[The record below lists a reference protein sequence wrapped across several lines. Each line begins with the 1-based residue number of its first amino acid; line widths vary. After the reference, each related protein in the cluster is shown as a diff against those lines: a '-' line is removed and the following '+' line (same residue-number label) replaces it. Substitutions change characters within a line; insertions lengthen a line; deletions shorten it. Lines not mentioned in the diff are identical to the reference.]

1 VRKTRQIRGETTKL
15 SYRKLTD
22 FEQERF
28 DLALGRIREIAG
40 SRDIFISAPDFFRT
54 EAEFLAKMEELRE
67 SLEKGEHRDDSL
79 EALQAEN
86 RALYA
91 ELLPEN
97 YPVCYGNPAYA
108 KSVFGECGDVMSA
121 IYEELRGAVI
131 YACENRPYDMLILM
145 ELFLSCFSLF
155 EEAAEASDRGRNPSA
170 PGRPEVRRMLYWYL
184 CDYGPEMTCQ
194 RLQETL
200 DPSFSFIRDRIMSE
214 DLSDPRY
221 LYRFGEYVTDN
232 ERKTAEFLA
241 SMSGEEIRDIARTWT
256 NGYRMGFLVEKKDLS
271 GKKTVNIR
279 YRLGF
284 ERVVR
289 EAVLQFREMG
299 LESVIYRSASHLQD
313 KSAHGRIGFY
323 GAVPNRQYEFDHK
336 NDSAL
341 WLDDSFVTKMLAA
354 KRIAFEEFADLA
366 SVHGGPAC
374 MDVFG
379 EIPFTPSACADAPA
393 LSREQ
398 QRLAAR
404 LQTET
409 GRITNRYIKGEE
421 RSFTIIAYPVPE
433 IGPDFED
440 IFRETVHINNL
451 DYKTYQTIQQK
462 LIDALDEGEA
472 VHVLG
477 MNGNET
483 DLTIRLHHLDDPAH
497 QTNFENCVADVNIPV
512 GEVFTSPVLTG
523 TSGLLH
529 VKKVCLEEFEYR
541 DLRIRLQDGMVAD
554 YSCANFDSEEE
565 NRRYIRENILFRHE
579 TVPIGEFA
587 IGTNTTAYRMAHDY
601 DIAAKL
607 PILIAEKM
615 GPHFAFGDTCYSF
628 QEDLAVY
635 NPDGKEIIA
644 RDNERTLLRKTEPEK
659 AYFGCHTDVTIP
671 YDELGSVAVVRPDGS
686 ETKLLERG
694 RFVLPGTEELNR
706 PLEGI

>member
-1 VRKTRQIRGETTKL
+1 MRKTRQIRGETTKL

>member
-1 VRKTRQIRGETTKL
+1 M